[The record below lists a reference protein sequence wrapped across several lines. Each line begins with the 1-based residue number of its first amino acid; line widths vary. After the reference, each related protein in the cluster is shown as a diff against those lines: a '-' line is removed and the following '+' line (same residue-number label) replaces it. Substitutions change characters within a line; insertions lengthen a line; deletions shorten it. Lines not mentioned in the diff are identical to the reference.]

1 MDLKSLTTSPIRAEQ
16 STDAPYATAMLGT
29 QGARAVRTVRS
40 YARWLVKAKPGD
52 YVIVLCGASA
62 SVPLVGRHLEVLGGF
77 AALGVGGRRYVS
89 SIVAGMAQARLSP
102 GSAEQRDAQR
112 ALTPSVLTAALEGV
126 VGAEH
131 LAQPW
136 PSHREPAPL
145 WKAAGQRRY
154 VYRSS
159 VRYGDHPSQLLDVW
173 RSKDTDAVQ
182 KPAPVLV
189 FLPGGAWVFGSRALQ
204 GHALMAHL
212 ARRGWVCLSVQYRT
226 SPRHR
231 WPRQM
236 TDVKAAIA
244 WARAN
249 ARRFGGD
256 ANFVAV
262 AGCSAGGH
270 LATLAGLTAN
280 DPQWQAELSAEADT
294 SVDAVVSV
302 YGLYDWHDRST
313 PERDRFMEFLERVVV
328 KRSQARHPE
337 VFRAASPTE
346 RVHPFAPPFLA
357 VHGSNDGLIPVGEA
371 RGFVD
376 RMRSV
381 SESTVGYIELPG
393 VGHGFDLVD
402 GVRTAP
408 VVAAIGRFLHQVHE
422 ERRHGKVTSAV

>member
-1 MDLKSLTTSPIRAEQ
+1 
-16 STDAPYATAMLGT
+16 MLGALST
-29 QGARAVRTVRS
+29 QAARTVRS
-40 YARWLVKAKPGD
+40 YARWAVTAKPGD
-52 YVIVLCGASA
+52 YVIALSGASS
-62 SVPLVGRHLEVLGGF
+62 SVPVIGRHLEPLGGF
-77 AALGVGGRRYVS
+77 AALGIGGRRYVS
-89 SIVAGMAQARLSP
+89 SIVAGMAQARLKP
-102 GSAEQRDAQR
+102 GGTEQRNALQ
-112 ALTPSVLTAALEGV
+112 ALTPSVLTAALEGI

-145 WKAAGQRRY
+145 WKAARQRRY

-159 VRYGDHPSQLLDVW
+159 VRYGEHPSQLLDVW
-173 RSKDTDAVQ
+173 RSADVDVVQ

-189 FLPGGAWVFGSRALQ
+189 FIPGGAWVFGSRVLQ

-212 ARRGWVCLSVQYRT
+212 ARRGWVCMSVQYRT

-249 ARRFGGD
+249 AQQFGGD
-256 ANFVAV
+256 PNFVAV

-280 DPQWQAELSAEADT
+280 DPQWQAELHADADT

-337 VFRAASPTE
+337 VFRAASPLE
-346 RVHPFAPPFLA
+346 RVHSFAPPFLA
-357 VHGSNDGLIPVGEA
+357 VHGSRDGLIPVCEV

-376 RMRSV
+376 RLRSV
-381 SESTVGYIELPG
+381 SESTVSYIELPG

-408 VVAAIGRFLHQVHE
+408 VVAAIGRFLRQIHQD
-422 ERRHGKVTSAV
+422 RCHGEVTSAV

>member
-1 MDLKSLTTSPIRAEQ
+1 MPESK
-16 STDAPYATAMLGT
+16 
-29 QGARAVRTVRS
+29 GAQAARTMRS
-40 YARWLVKAKPGD
+40 YTRWVANAKPGD
-52 YVIVLCGASA
+52 YVIALSGASA
-62 SVPLVGRHLEVLGGF
+62 SVPLIGRHLEVLGGF
-77 AALGVGGRRYVS
+77 VALGIGGRRYVS
-89 SIVAGMAQARLSP
+89 SIAAGMTRARFSP
-102 GSAEQRDAQR
+102 SSAEQRATQL
-112 ALTPSVLTAALEGV
+112 ALTPSVLTAALDGIV
-126 VGAEH
+126 AAEH
-131 LAQPW
+131 LAQSW
-136 PSHREPAPL
+136 PAHRDRAPM

-154 VYRSS
+154 VYRRS

-173 RSKDTDAVQ
+173 RSKDTDVLQ

-189 FLPGGAWVFGSRALQ
+189 FIPGGAWVFGRRELQ

-212 ARRGWVCLSVQYRT
+212 ARRGWVCLSVQYRS

-249 ARRFGGD
+249 AHQFGGD
-256 ANFVAV
+256 TNFVAV

-280 DPQWQAELSAEADT
+280 DPHWQAELPTDADT

-302 YGLYDWHDRST
+302 YGLYDWVDRST

-346 RVHPFAPPFLA
+346 RVHSFAPPFLA
-357 VHGSNDGLIPVGEA
+357 VHGSDDGLIPVGEA

-381 SESTVGYIELPG
+381 SEATVGYIELPG

-402 GVRTAP
+402 GRRTAP
-408 VVAAIGRFLHQVHE
+408 VVAAIGRFLHHVHE
-422 ERRHGKVTSAV
+422 RRNHHEVTSAI

>member
-1 MDLKSLTTSPIRAEQ
+1 MCES
-16 STDAPYATAMLGT
+16 
-29 QGARAVRTVRS
+29 QGAQAARTVRS
-40 YARWLVKAKPGD
+40 YARWAAKAKPGD
-52 YVIVLCGASA
+52 YVIALSAASA
-62 SVPLVGRHLEVLGGF
+62 SVPLVGRHLEILGGF

-89 SIVAGMAQARLSP
+89 GIVAGMTQARLSP

-112 ALTPSVLTAALEGV
+112 ALTPSVLTAALDGIV
-126 VGAEH
+126 AAEH

-136 PSHREPAPL
+136 PSHRERAPL

-159 VRYGDHPSQLLDVW
+159 VPYGDHPSQLLDVW
-173 RSKDTDAVQ
+173 RSGADTVQ
-182 KPAPVLV
+182 RPAPVLV
-189 FLPGGAWVFGSRALQ
+189 FIPGGAWVFGRRGLQ

-212 ARRGWVCLSVQYRT
+212 ARRGWVCLSVQYRS

-244 WARAN
+244 WARTN
-249 ARRFGGD
+249 AQRFGGD
-256 ANFVAV
+256 PNFVAV

-280 DPQWQAELSAEADT
+280 DPQWQAELPADADT

-313 PERDRFMEFLERVVV
+313 PERERFMEFLERVVV

-346 RVHPFAPPFLA
+346 RVHSFAPPFLA
-357 VHGSNDGLIPVGEA
+357 VHGSNDGLIPVAEA
-371 RGFVD
+371 REFVD
-376 RMRSV
+376 RMQSV

-393 VGHGFDLVD
+393 GGHGFDLVD
-402 GVRTAP
+402 GARTAP
-408 VVAAIGRFLHQVHE
+408 VVAAIGRFLNHVHQ
-422 ERRHGKVTSAV
+422 ERHHTRVTSAV

>member
-1 MDLKSLTTSPIRAEQ
+1 
-16 STDAPYATAMLGT
+16 MLGS
-29 QGARAVRTVRS
+29 QGAKAARTARS
-40 YARWLVKAKPGD
+40 YARWMTRAKPGD
-52 YVIVLCGASA
+52 YVIALSGMPGV
-62 SVPLVGRHLEVLGGF
+62 VPLVGRHLEVLGGF
-77 AALGVGGRRYVS
+77 AALGIGGRRYVS
-89 SIVAGMAQARLSP
+89 SLVAGVTQARLSP
-102 GSAEQRDAQR
+102 GSVEQRAAQR
-112 ALTPSVLTAALEGV
+112 ASTPSVLTAALDGIV
-126 VGAEH
+126 DAEQ

-159 VRYGDHPSQLLDVW
+159 VRYGDHPIQLLDVW
-173 RSKDTDAVQ
+173 RSKDPEALQ

-189 FLPGGAWVFGSRALQ
+189 FVPGGAWVFGRRELQ
-204 GHALMAHL
+204 GHSLMAHL
-212 ARRGWVCLSVQYRT
+212 ARRGWVCLSLQYRS

-249 ARRFGGD
+249 AHQFGGD
-256 ANFVAV
+256 PDFVAV

-280 DPQWQAELSAEADT
+280 DPQWQGDLADT

-328 KRSQARHPE
+328 KRSQARRPE
-337 VFRAASPTE
+337 VFRAASPME
-346 RVHPFAPPFLA
+346 RVHSFAPPFLA
-357 VHGSNDGLIPVGEA
+357 VHGSDDGLIPVGEA
-371 RGFVD
+371 RAFVE
-376 RMRSV
+376 RLRSV
-381 SESTVGYIELPG
+381 SEAAVGYIELPG
-393 VGHGFDLVD
+393 AGHGFDLVD
-402 GVRTAP
+402 SVRTAP
-408 VVAAIGRFLHQVHE
+408 VVAAIGRFLHQVHQD
-422 ERRHGKVTSAV
+422 RLRSRLNSAV